1 MRPLYS
7 LFFLLILLQ
16 CGTKQEV
23 EHYLN
28 YSRSLSSL
36 VDSLQV
42 QQQDLS
48 LYIDKSDYTLAV
60 MAGGKV
66 IKEYPVV
73 FGSSPVE
80 DKRMEGDKRTPEGTF
95 RIRDFYPHQKWSK
108 FIWLD
113 YPTQDSWQKH
123 KAAKE
128 KGVIPQEAKI
138 GGEIGIHGVP
148 QGYDQS
154 IDQKINW
161 TLGCISLKNKDVDDL
176 YTQVH
181 KGMLIKIVK

>member
-1 MRPLYS
+1 MRPLYI
-7 LFFLLILLQ
+7 LFLILVFFQ
-16 CGTKQEV
+16 CGANWKKDN
-23 EHYLN
+23 YLN

-36 VDSLQV
+36 VDSLKI

-48 LYIDKSDYTLAV
+48 LLIDKSDYTLAV
-60 MAGGKV
+60 LAGEKV

-73 FGSSPVE
+73 FGGSPVE

-95 RIRDFYPHQKWSK
+95 RVRDFYPHKKWSK

-128 KGVIPQEAKI
+128 KDLIPQNAKI

-148 QGYDQS
+148 PGYDQAV
-154 IDQKINW
+154 DQKINW
-161 TLGCISLKNKDVDDL
+161 TLGCISLKNRDVDDL
-176 YTQVH
+176 YTQVYT
-181 KGMLIKIVK
+181 GMQITIVK